1 MLLLFFPPFAK
12 SRTDGRKRKFSFV
25 GKKNEEKLA
34 HAFLHL
40 LYKNAL
46 LLKYTNNNNV

>member
-1 MLLLFFPPFAK
+1 LQRAEQM
-12 SRTDGRKRKFSFV
+12 TDGRKRKFCSSI
-25 GKKNEEKLA
+25 GKKIGIEEKLA

-46 LLKYTNNNNV
+46 L